1 MSAVSEERLVAP
13 RPLVALPARL
23 AVLLSGR
30 GSNFEA
36 LALACSRGDVPGR
49 IVAVVS
55 DRPSAAGLSRADTLG
70 LPWHV
75 LDPKALGG
83 RPAQEEAL
91 AEQLRAVRADVVCLA
106 GYMRLLSPGFV
117 ERFRHRIVNIHPS
130 LLPSFPGK
138 DAQAQAIEHGVKVS
152 GVTVHL
158 VDAGVDSGPIL
169 AQEAVPVLDGDD
181 AAGLA
186 ARILAVEHALYV
198 RALSRFLEG
207 GWELTGRR
215 LTFPGE
221 DPERST
227 GEAVPG

>member
-1 MSAVSEERLVAP
+1 MIEVGEERVVAP

-36 LALACSRGDVPGR
+36 LALACSRGELPGR
-49 IVAVVS
+49 IVVVAS
-55 DRPSAAGLSRADTLG
+55 DRPAAAGLARAEALG
-70 LPWHV
+70 LPSRLV
-75 LDPKALGG
+75 DPKALGG
-83 RPAQEEAL
+83 RQGQEEAL
-91 AEQLRAVRADVVCLA
+91 AELLTSFGADVVCLA
-106 GYMRLLSPGFV
+106 GYMRLLSSAFV

-138 DAQAQAIEHGVKVS
+138 DAQAQAIAHGVKFS

-169 AQEAVPVLDGDD
+169 AQEPVPVLDGDD
-181 AAGLA
+181 AERLSE
-186 ARILAVEHALYV
+186 RILAVEHRLYV
-198 RALSRFLEG
+198 RALGRYLLG
-207 GWELTGRR
+207 GWELSGRR

-221 DPERST
+221 AGSP
-227 GEAVPG
+227 PGVQPPAP